1 MRKRPDQKRAEYY
14 LYTWQIN
21 ELRRISRETQT
32 PPSEVLRKVLT
43 VALAPEGQRRGPDV

>member
-1 MRKRPDQKRAEYY
+1 MKKRPDQKRAEYY

-32 PPSEVLRKVLT
+32 PPSAVLRQVLSA
-43 VALAPEGQRRGPDV
+43 ALGPGPGRSDGS